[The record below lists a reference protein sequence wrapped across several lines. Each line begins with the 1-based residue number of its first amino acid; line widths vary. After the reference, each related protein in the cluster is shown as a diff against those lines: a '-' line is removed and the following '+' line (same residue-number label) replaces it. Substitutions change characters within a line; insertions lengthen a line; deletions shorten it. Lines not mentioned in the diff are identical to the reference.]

1 MRTFISF
8 EEARKIVLESG
19 QTTGS
24 ETVPLNEAH
33 GRVLYGVH
41 DAQCDIPPFAS
52 SAMDGYAVRAEDF
65 ENDNPSLRVVDHIA
79 AGRVSDITLTSGTC
93 SEIMTGA
100 VIPEGADAVVPIE
113 WVAERSENVVSF
125 TSAPKP
131 GRHIRPAAEDVRKGD
146 RVFMG
151 GEVVT
156 PPIVGMLASIGVDP
170 VLVSRRPEV
179 AIISTGDEIVDPI
192 TLPGPGQ
199 IRNSNGP
206 SLREQVVSSGGACA
220 AFHHAPDDESAIKR
234 VVEGCAGSDLII
246 FSGGV
251 SVGAHDHVK
260 TVLEEMGAEM
270 LFWKV
275 KQRPGKPLA
284 FGKLKDSLFMGLP
297 GNPVSSA
304 MCFEIYARPL
314 IRKMLGIAQVSGP
327 RLKARLVRETKK
339 VEGLHFFARGIA
351 SQDEGGRLKVEDAGP
366 QQSNLYGTV
375 VRANCI
381 IHLPQ
386 ETRVAQAGT
395 DVEIELFEWAGISP
409 A

>member
-8 EEARKIVLESG
+8 EEARKTVLESG
-19 QTTGS
+19 QKTGS
-24 ETVPLNEAH
+24 ESVPLSEAS
-33 GRVLYGVH
+33 GRVLYGPH
-41 DAQCDIPPFAS
+41 NAQDDLPPFAS
-52 SAMDGYAVRAEDF
+52 SAMDGFAVRTGDF
-65 ENDNPSLRVVDHIA
+65 EKDNPSLRVIDHIA
-79 AGRVSDITLTSGTC
+79 AGRVSDIILTQGTC

-100 VIPEGADAVVPIE
+100 VIPAGADAVVPIE
-113 WVAERSENVVSF
+113 WVAERNGDLVSF
-125 TSAPKP
+125 TAAPKP
-131 GRHIRPAAEDVRKGD
+131 GRHIRPAAEDLRKGD
-146 RVFMG
+146 RVFLG
-151 GEVVT
+151 GEVIT

-179 AIISTGDEIVDPI
+179 AIISTGDEIVYP
-192 TLPGPGQ
+192 TTAPGPGQ

-206 SLREQVVSSGGACA
+206 SLREQVLSSGGACA
-220 AFHHAPDDESAIKR
+220 AYQHAPDDELAIR
-234 VVEGCAGSDLII
+234 QLVEECSGADLII

-260 TVLEEMGAEM
+260 SVLEQMGAEM

-284 FGKLKDSLFMGLP
+284 FGRLGRSLFMGLP

-304 MCFEIYARPL
+304 MCFEVYARPL
-314 IRKMLGIAQVSGP
+314 IRKMTGSTQGGGS
-327 RLKARLVRETKK
+327 RLRARLVRETKK

-351 SQDEGGRLKVEDAGP
+351 TQDEGGGLKVEDAGP

-386 ETRVAQAGT
+386 ETSLAPAGM
-395 DVEIELFEWAGISP
+395 DVEIELLDWASINP